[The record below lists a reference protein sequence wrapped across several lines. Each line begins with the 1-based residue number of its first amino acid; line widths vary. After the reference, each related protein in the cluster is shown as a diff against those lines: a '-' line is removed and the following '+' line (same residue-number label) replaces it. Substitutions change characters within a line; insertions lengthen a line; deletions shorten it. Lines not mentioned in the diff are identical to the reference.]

1 MNSYIHAQILNMQA
15 LCRTFEQS
23 CTLGAKADDGK
34 INKNEERQLKQIKAA
49 TQRFLKELEKI
60 KD

>member
-1 MNSYIHAQILNMQA
+1 MNHYIHAQILNMQA

-23 CTLGAKADDGK
+23 CTMGAKADDGQTSK
-34 INKNEERQLKQIKAA
+34 SEERQLKQIKAA
-49 TQRFLKELEKI
+49 TQRFLKELERI